1 MIIGAHN
8 AWSYLPVSKWW
19 MKLISFTARCQR
31 RSIREQY
38 IKYNVRCFDLRIRFS
53 KEELPVICHGIVE
66 YKYSYEEL
74 LEDLKWLQSKGDVIV
89 RLLLELRSVKKKD
102 WSKQKQ
108 LFNTFYNTIL
118 KIFFPNIEFIKG
130 RSLPDWDKVIKGIK
144 EGNEVEDYAS
154 VSNPKYIDDW
164 IPILYASINNKKA
177 LKKNIDKEILL
188 IDFVDIC

>member
-8 AWSYLPVSKWW
+8 AWSYLRPKKWW
-19 MKLISFTARCQR
+19 MRLISFSARCQR
-31 RSIREQY
+31 CNIKEQY
-38 IKYNVRCFDLRIRFS
+38 EKHNVRCFDLRIRFREG
-53 KEELPVICHGIVE
+53 KPVICHGIVE
-66 YKYSYEEL
+66 YDYSYEEL
-74 LEDLKWLQSKGDVIV
+74 LEDLKWLHSKGDVIV

-130 RSLPDWDKVIKGIK
+130 RSLPDWDKVIKSTK